1 MIGNNSAVNCSYQ
14 AATDVVE
21 HSGTIVA
28 AAAAAARSKKNLA
41 IEEATVLRLL
51 GMGMAVMYQQYAAVT
66 MVGYKIAGGVD

>member
-21 HSGTIVA
+21 HSGTIV